1 MEFMSR
7 TPFTKMSGL
16 TTQVGIALPWLVG
29 LRWVAMVSQA
39 LLILVLVT
47 FFNIP
52 VPPVLVI
59 IIFGFSW
66 LSNMLLHQRQQ
77 SQSSVTN
84 GHVTSILLLDTVL
97 LTLLLFATG
106 GAMNPFTFLYMVI
119 LVLGAVIL
127 PQVWSWVI
135 TGATILCYGALFL
148 PGIETI
154 GALTSHPPAC
164 HVQNE
169 VTGSMRLHLQG
180 MWLAY
185 AVSAF
190 SVVFIVGKIQKA
202 LSLHRGTIRSLEKER
217 VRSDMLAS
225 LATLAAGAAHELS
238 TPLST
243 IAVASG
249 EMIDVLQEQNSSDE
263 LLGDAVLIRNQVRNC
278 KDILFQMAA
287 DAGEHRGEENRKF
300 KVAEA
305 VEEIIS
311 SVSSG
316 KQHLVQVDNAVEE
329 VILCAP
335 YRTLCRTIA
344 GLVNNALEA
353 STESAPVKMSWFTQ
367 DEYMVVSVTDT
378 GCGMDD
384 ETVSQATE
392 PFFTTRNE
400 GMGLGL
406 FLADTMA
413 ERFNGSL
420 DFQTEPGKGTIAT
433 LRMEIIRIVA
443 NG

>member
-1 MEFMSR
+1 MSPS
-7 TPFTKMSGL
+7 PFTKMSGL
-16 TTQVGIALPWLVG
+16 ENQVGIALPWLVG

-39 LLILVLVT
+39 LLILVLVL
-47 FFNIP
+47 FFKIP
-52 VPPVLVI
+52 VPPVLVL
-59 IIFGFSW
+59 IIFSFSW
-66 LSNMLLHQRQQ
+66 TSNMLLHYRQQ
-77 SQSSVTN
+77 AGSSVTN
-84 GHVTSILLLDTVL
+84 GNVTSILLLDTVL

-127 PQVWSWVI
+127 PQMWSWVI
-135 TGATILCYGALFL
+135 TSATIICYGALFL

-169 VTGSMRLHLQG
+169 VTGAMRLHLQG

-185 AVSAF
+185 AVAAF

-202 LSLHRGTIRSLEKER
+202 LSLHRVTINSLEEER
-217 VRSDMLAS
+217 VRSEMLAS

-249 EMIDVLQEQNSSDE
+249 EMIETLREQDLNDE
-263 LLGDAVLIRNQVRNC
+263 LLDDAVLIRNQVHGC

-287 DAGEHRGEENRKF
+287 DAGEHRGEENKQF
-300 KVAEA
+300 TVGEA
-305 VEEIIS
+305 LDGVLSNLGSEKQTRVTINNDVENIT
-311 SVSSG
+311 
-316 KQHLVQVDNAVEE
+316 LF
-329 VILCAP
+329 LP

-353 STESAPVKMSWFTQ
+353 SSDDALVTMRWH
-367 DEYMVVSVTDT
+367 VVRNSLLVTVTDT
-378 GCGMDD
+378 GRGMDAD
-384 ETVSQATE
+384 TLRQATD
-392 PFFTTRNE
+392 PFFTTRTE

-406 FLADTMA
+406 FLASTMA
-413 ERFNGSL
+413 ERFGGSL
-420 DFQTEPGKGTIAT
+420 EFQSVPGKGTTAN
-433 LRMEIIRIVA
+433 LSMNLKRISA
-443 NG
+443 HG